1 MVRDR
6 GMFWRV
12 LGAVAILSVSIAA
25 AIDAAE
31 PAIVIKKGSL
41 ARQQV
46 VALGRD
52 LVVEGEAQADVAAI
66 NGSVR
71 VEGRVGGDVVI
82 LGGNCVL
89 GDGARVAGDVFVLG
103 GGIEA
108 HQGAKVEGRSVSY
121 PTASAAWLT
130 LLEGPSLG
138 RSAMSPVVIGAKLSL
153 LAAWLGLSLLL
164 LATSGR
170 GVLNTA
176 EGVRMEP
183 FRNFFVG
190 LTGVL
195 ALTMT
200 ALFFTAFAAAIVG
213 LPLLALVVMLALLL
227 KLWGMVAVFHATGSW
242 IADHILKRRLLPST
256 CTTIGVGVL
265 GAVKLV
271 PWAGTWV
278 WTVASLIAVGASLT
292 TKFGRQEPWFELD
305 EVVTSRAAGH
315 F

>member
-1 MVRDR
+1 MCSRVRLITA
-6 GMFWRV
+6 V
-12 LGAVAILSVSIAA
+12 LAVFHLLPSGLMAA
-25 AIDAAE
+25 ADE
-31 PAIVIKKGSL
+31 PAIVIQEGSL

-52 LVVEGEAQADVAAI
+52 LVVAGEAQADVAAI
-66 NGSVR
+66 DGSVR

-82 LGGNCVL
+82 LGGDCFL
-89 GDGARVAGDVFVLG
+89 GPRARVAGDVFVLG
-103 GGIEA
+103 GQIDVR
-108 HQGAKVEGRSVSY
+108 QGARVEGRSVSY
-121 PTASAAWLT
+121 PTVSAAWLT

-138 RSAMSPVVIGAKLSL
+138 RAATSRVVIGAKLSL

-164 LATSGR
+164 LATNGR
-170 GVLNTA
+170 GVLSTGEA
-176 EGVRMEP
+176 IRQEP

-213 LPLLALVVMLALLL
+213 LPLLALVVLLALML
-227 KLWGMVAVFHATGSW
+227 KLWGMVAVFHATGGW

-256 CTTIGVGVL
+256 CTTIGLCVL
-265 GAVKLV
+265 GTLKLV

-292 TKFGRQEPWFELD
+292 TKFGRQEPWFGPEL
-305 EVVTSRAAGH
+305 VATSQPANH
-315 F
+315 L

>member
-1 MVRDR
+1 MSFRA
-6 GMFWRV
+6 F
-12 LGAVAILSVSIAA
+12 LIAA
-25 AIDAAE
+25 ALVLFHLLPLPTVAAAE
-31 PAIVIKKGSL
+31 ETAIVIKEGSL

-66 NGSVR
+66 NGSIR

-82 LGGNCVL
+82 LGGDCVL

-103 GGIEA
+103 GRIEA

-176 EGVRMEP
+176 EAVRTEP

-242 IADHILKRRLLPST
+242 IAE
-256 CTTIGVGVL
+256 TIGLGVL

-292 TKFGRQEPWFELD
+292 TKFGRQEPWFSLD
-305 EVVTSRAAGH
+305 ETVASRATSQL
-315 F
+315 